1 MNELG
6 LSARGSSAQGVLPGA
21 THTTRAA
28 YQTILRGK
36 PSAMFTSVTQNAQL
50 PVAAWSMLSFAYNH
64 EDQGT
69 L

>member
-28 YQTILRGK
+28 YQTIFTRQAVRDLHQRDAERTAPCSRMEHAKLRVQ
-36 PSAMFTSVTQNAQL
+36 S
-50 PVAAWSMLSFAYNH
+50 
-64 EDQGT
+64 
-69 L
+69 